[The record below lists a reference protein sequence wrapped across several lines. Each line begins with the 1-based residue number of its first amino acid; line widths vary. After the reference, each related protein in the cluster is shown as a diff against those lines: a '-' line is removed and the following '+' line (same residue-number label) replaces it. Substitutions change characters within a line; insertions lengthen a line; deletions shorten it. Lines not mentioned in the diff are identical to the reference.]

1 MKLAGISWVVALLL
15 AATLRGAA
23 AEGFVLPVE
32 SLYATGRFVYE
43 RNCLVCHGRWGE
55 GDGEMAKGMIPKPRK
70 FSSGIFKYRS
80 TPAGA
85 LPTDD
90 DLMRTVRGG
99 RANTSMPS
107 FTHLSDR
114 EVRAV
119 VESIKFF
126 SPRWRKPKNHAAPVK
141 LPEPPAWLA
150 EPPATARRAEMGRL
164 TFIAACSLCHGAEG
178 DGKGPS
184 ALALMDAW
192 GDPCP
197 PANLRTPALRNGRAP
212 ADYFRVLTLGIHGT
226 PMPSFAEAL
235 TEEQRWDMAAFLG
248 TLRPMEAGV
257 ARR

>member
-1 MKLAGISWVVALLL
+1 MASAAALPC
-15 AATLRGAA
+15 GAA
-23 AEGFVLPVE
+23 DGFALPDE
-32 SLYATGRFVYE
+32 SLYAMGRHVYE
-43 RNCLVCHGRWGE
+43 RNCLVCHGRWGD
-55 GDGEMAKGMIPKPRK
+55 GDGEMSKGMVPKPRK

-90 DLMRTVRGG
+90 DLIRTVRGG
-99 RANTSMPS
+99 RANTSMPY

-119 VESIKFF
+119 VEFIKFF
-126 SPRWRKPKNHAAPVK
+126 SPRWRKPENHAAPVK
-141 LPEPPAWLA
+141 LPDPPVWLA
-150 EPPATARRAEMGRL
+150 EPLGATRRAEAGRL
-164 TFIAACSLCHGAEG
+164 VFVAACSLCHGAEG

-184 ALALMDAW
+184 ALTLLDAW

-197 PANLRTPALRNGRAP
+197 PANLRAPALRNGRAP

-235 TEEQRWDMAAFLG
+235 TEEQRWELAAFLG
-248 TLRPMEAGV
+248 TLHRTEAAAV
-257 ARR
+257 TR